1 MFCPLM
7 SFRDGFLRIDCE
19 TNCGWYDNNNH
30 KCIIL
35 TLAELK
41 QEKSNKEEEI
51 SNE

>member
-7 SFRDGFLRIDCE
+7 SCRDGSLRVNCE
-19 TNCGWYDNNNH
+19 VNCGWYDNNNH

-41 QEKSNKEEEI
+41 QEESKQERKI